1 MGMGGLQQ
9 CYLRHETYGYN
20 FWNNMMILVNLIKI
34 NHGEPPGKTAQ
45 PQGLHGSG
53 LG

>member
-1 MGMGGLQQ
+1 MVMGGQLQLLHLTMVILFDEH
-9 CYLRHETYGYN
+9 YDPLI
-20 FWNNMMILVNLIKI
+20 MMIKI

-45 PQGLHGSG
+45 PQELYGSG

>member
-1 MGMGGLQQ
+1 
-9 CYLRHETYGYN
+9 LRHDALLDTVLEQYDE
-20 FWNNMMILVNLIKI
+20 LVNLIKI

>member
-1 MGMGGLQQ
+1 MIDENNTWDMML
-9 CYLRHETYGYN
+9 YLLEQ
-20 FWNNMMILVNLIKI
+20 FDEVMKLIKI